1 VATHQLDEFY
11 PISPVHKN
19 SFTHYVRSLYF
30 PLLGLQDHNILDMD
44 LYKAQVLTD
53 EDLKGTR
60 PHAHVLPDV
69 FRVLTHICIPIAV
82 YARLIGHWQDQMT
95 VTCVCTMCSV
105 S

>member
-1 VATHQLDEFY
+1 MATPQLDEFY
-11 PISPVHKN
+11 PMSPAHKN

-60 PHAHVLPDV
+60 PHAIYVSVSPYLKIQ
-69 FRVLTHICIPIAV
+69 TIPIPVHASSSDSGR
-82 YARLIGHWQDQMT
+82 AR
-95 VTCVCTMCSV
+95 
-105 S
+105 

>member
-1 VATHQLDEFY
+1 MGNEWPTRGRAHLTCLCRGVVATHQLDEFY
-11 PISPVHKN
+11 PLSPAHKN

-60 PHAHVLPDV
+60 PHAM
-69 FRVLTHICIPIAV
+69 C
-82 YARLIGHWQDQMT
+82 YQML
-95 VTCVCTMCSV
+95 SV